1 MKERKKK
8 LPKFERLERL
18 VGKDKVDSLKNKCI
32 MIVGLGGVGGYTVEA
47 LARSNIGSLILVD
60 YDVVDETNIN
70 RQIIALESTIGKKK
84 TDVFADRIKDINPN
98 CKVIK
103 IDKFID
109 KDNIDELFKYNID
122 YVVDACDTLSTKIL
136 LIEKCLKKKIN
147 SISSMG
153 MANKMDPTKI
163 EIVDVRKTISDP
175 LARTIRKY
183 VKDNNIKSKIM
194 VVSSSEVPKK
204 MTDSVLGSNAFVPP
218 VAGLMIASYIIN
230 KITK

>member
-1 MKERKKK
+1 
-8 LPKFERLERL
+8 
-18 VGKDKVDSLKNKCI
+18 
-32 MIVGLGGVGGYTVEA
+32 
-47 LARSNIGSLILVD
+47 
-60 YDVVDETNIN
+60 
-70 RQIIALESTIGKKK
+70 
-84 TDVFADRIKDINPN
+84 
-98 CKVIK
+98 
-103 IDKFID
+103 
-109 KDNIDELFKYNID
+109 
-122 YVVDACDTLSTKIL
+122 
-136 LIEKCLKKKIN
+136 
-147 SISSMG
+147 MG